1 MALELRILG
10 PVEATDDG
18 VPIDLGTA
26 KERALMALLALNAGR
41 VVSSE
46 RLAEDLWEGEP
57 PPQAAATLRV
67 YVSHLRK
74 ALGDDGAV
82 IKTRKPGYLLE
93 LALEALDA
101 SRFEATSARAR
112 TAAATGDDRRAAALF
127 REALELWRGPALAD
141 VADQSFARAEA
152 IRLEEARLAVVEDRI
167 DSDLRLGAHADLVGE
182 LEVLTSEQPLR
193 ERLWRHLITAL
204 YRSGRQADALA
215 AHRKIRQ
222 RLADELGI
230 DPGPELQ
237 ELERRILAQDPA
249 LNSVPVRETARDVR
263 LPAYRTTFFGRDDEI
278 ETLTR
283 RLEKHQLVTVTGVGG
298 CGKTRMAVE
307 AARGLVDGYADGV
320 YFIDLGSVADPDLVP
335 QIVATGVGVS
345 GGGVTGGSS
354 RPVMDDVVALL
365 RGRSVLIVLDN
376 CEHLLEASAQA
387 AEMLLQA
394 SRGLRMI
401 ATSREPLGIDDE
413 QVLAVP
419 SLEVP
424 GERDQLETDSVRLF
438 ADRAQAAR
446 TGFELNA
453 ENIAAVA
460 DICRR
465 LDGIPLAIELAAARV
480 AHLSPGQIA
489 ERLND
494 RFRLLTG
501 GRRRIQRQQTLQA
514 TMDWSYDLLDENERT
529 VLRRLSVFPSD
540 FSLEA
545 AEAVGVWGLPG
556 SALDLMGSLVAKS
569 MASLEERSGIA
580 RYRLP
585 ETVRLYAE
593 ERLAATAEG
602 DATRTRHLDH
612 FVSAIERISAEI
624 LDPTGFI
631 LSGLAGAEYAN
642 LAAALLWADVSE
654 QPAKMARILAQTRL
668 LWWFVG
674 SWEAGMDFYDRALS
688 FGDRID
694 RRSRLSLLSQSAGL
708 AVFSDDFIEARRRA
722 KEAIELGRDD
732 DGYAM
737 IEALFIHGQLLAP
750 TDPEGA
756 RICFDR
762 AMLLAEGE
770 GPIAQAA
777 LLVQRG
783 EAAMAWGEYALAR
796 DSYEAA
802 TSLAPDFYMT
812 YWGRAGTSLAC
823 HLLGEDQDALRWAV
837 DSVARTG
844 VLMIMQPPPVV
855 LREATT
861 GFQAQEPFLNLLARF
876 SHALALT
883 GVERLDDATQT
894 LREHLTITE
903 RTRIPG
909 GIETSLIAFAAIA
922 LQRGES
928 EKASRLLAK
937 AASGIR
943 NLSAGAALRHY
954 VRLVRQALDQE
965 TAHRCR
971 DEGLAMTI
979 DEALAYALEP

>member
-1 MALELRILG
+1 MGLELRILG
-10 PVEATDDG
+10 PVEATADG
-18 VPIDLGTA
+18 ASIDLGTA
-26 KERALMALLALNAGR
+26 KERALLALLALNLGR
-41 VVSSE
+41 VVSAE

-67 YVSHLRK
+67 YVSHLRR
-74 ALGDDGAV
+74 ALGDDS
-82 IKTRKPGYLLE
+82 IKTRKPGYLLH
-93 LALEALDA
+93 LPPEALDA
-101 SRFEATSARAR
+101 SRFESTCGLARMASV
-112 TAAATGDDRRAAALF
+112 TGDHRRAAALF
-127 REALELWRGPALAD
+127 REALDLWRGRALAD
-141 VADQSFARAEA
+141 VADQAFARADA
-152 IRLEEARLAVVEDRI
+152 LRLEEARLVTLEERI
-167 DSDLRLGAHADLVGE
+167 DADLKLGRDADLVGE
-182 LEVLTSEQPLR
+182 LEFLTAEHPLR
-193 ERLWRHLITAL
+193 ERLWSHLVTAL

-215 AHRKIRQ
+215 TIRKLRG

-230 DPGPELQ
+230 DPSPELQ
-237 ELERRILAQDPA
+237 ELERRILAQDPELSPA
-249 LNSVPVRETARDVR
+249 PARAAVHDIR
-263 LPAYRTTFFGRDDEI
+263 LPAYRTAFFGRDNEI
-278 ETLTR
+278 EALSR
-283 RLEKHQLVTVTGVGG
+283 RLIEHQLVTVTGVGG

-307 AARGLVDGYADGV
+307 AAQGLADDYADGV
-320 YFIDLGSVADPDLVP
+320 YFIDLGSIADPGLVP
-335 QIVATGVGVS
+335 QIVASSLGVS

-354 RPVMDDVVALL
+354 RPVMEDVVALL

-376 CEHLLEASAQA
+376 CEHLIEASAQA
-387 AEMLLQA
+387 AEELLEA
-394 SRGLRMI
+394 SKDLRMI

-413 QVLAVP
+413 QVLAIP

-424 GERDQLETDSVRLF
+424 GEKDHVETDSVRLF
-438 ADRAQAAR
+438 ADRARAAR
-446 TGFELNA
+446 AGFELTTV
-453 ENIAAVA
+453 NIGAVA

-514 TMDWSYDLLDENERT
+514 TMDWSYDLLDENERS

-545 AEAVGVWGLPG
+545 AEAVGVWGLSG

-569 MASLEERSGIA
+569 MASIEERNGIA

-593 ERLAATAEG
+593 ERLAGTDEG
-602 DATRTRHLDH
+602 NAARTRHLDH
-612 FVSAIERISAEI
+612 FVSMIEAISAEI
-624 LDPTGFI
+624 LDPTGFM

-654 QPAKMARILAQTRL
+654 QPEKMARILAQTRL

-674 SWEAGMDFYDRALS
+674 SWKAGMEFYDRALS

-708 AVFSDDFIEARRRA
+708 SVFSDDFVDARRRA
-722 KEAIELGRDD
+722 MEAIELGRDD

-737 IEALFIHGQLLAP
+737 IEALFIYGQLLAP
-750 TDPEGA
+750 TDPDGA
-756 RICFDR
+756 RSVFDR
-762 AMLLAEGE
+762 AMRLAEGE

-796 DSYEAA
+796 DSYDTA
-802 TSLAPDFYMT
+802 TTLAPDFYMT

-823 HLLGEDQDALRWAV
+823 HLLGEDEDALRWAV
-837 DSVARTG
+837 DAMARTG
-844 VLMIMQPPPVV
+844 VMVSLQPPPVV
-855 LREATT
+855 LEA
-861 GFQAQEPFLNLLARF
+861 GFPAQEPFLNLLARF

-883 GVERLDDATQT
+883 GVGRLDDAMQT
-894 LREHLTITE
+894 LREHLTIME

-909 GIETSLIAFAAIA
+909 GIETSLIALAAIA
-922 LQRGES
+922 LQRGDP

-937 AASGIR
+937 AAAGIR

-954 VRLVRQALDQE
+954 VHLVRQALDRE
-965 TAHRCR
+965 TARRCR
-971 DEGLAMTI
+971 AEGAAMSI
-979 DEALAYALEP
+979 DEALAYALEEGR